1 MNPITKRHR
10 RLFAMLYFTFG
21 LGIMSWVPRFSEV
34 KQNLG
39 LSNGEFGT
47 IISTGAFG
55 VFFALLIIGHV
66 VHAYGVR
73 IVLIISGLWMFIAIA
88 AITWITSPVYF
99 LLFNMTIGG
108 SISAFNT
115 AITAQ
120 AIAMEKELKR
130 SYLPKMSGFF
140 AVGTLATTLLAGIA
154 AKFTSVQIHAGV
166 VSAIS
171 VLLLLYIVKELNV
184 ILIPANKSDAARDA
198 VRFAQF
204 FTSFKIDWMVNL
216 GLLFGSLLAF
226 SAGDWASI
234 YTREELG
241 LSKSLAVIPFFIF
254 TIGIITGQLEY
265 ARFEKKFSMV
275 KLVKWGGV
283 IGGVGMAIGVVTGR
297 WLSDY
302 FLWGGVAVASV
313 GFLIGGLGCSFIGSI
328 FVSQATKRSKLPAS
342 VVIAQLNSVNTLIVF
357 VAKTIVSL
365 TAQLTSVTVAL
376 LVPCLLLFFTGVFL
390 RKEN

>member
-73 IVLIISGLWMFIAIA
+73 IVLIISGIWMFLAIA
-88 AITWITSPVYF
+88 AITWFTSPVYF

-130 SYLPKMSGFF
+130 S
-140 AVGTLATTLLAGIA
+140 
-154 AKFTSVQIHAGV
+154 
-166 VSAIS
+166 
-171 VLLLLYIVKELNV
+171 
-184 ILIPANKSDAARDA
+184 
-198 VRFAQF
+198 
-204 FTSFKIDWMVNL
+204 
-216 GLLFGSLLAF
+216 
-226 SAGDWASI
+226 
-234 YTREELG
+234 
-241 LSKSLAVIPFFIF
+241 
-254 TIGIITGQLEY
+254 
-265 ARFEKKFSMV
+265 
-275 KLVKWGGV
+275 
-283 IGGVGMAIGVVTGR
+283 
-297 WLSDY
+297 
-302 FLWGGVAVASV
+302 
-313 GFLIGGLGCSFIGSI
+313 
-328 FVSQATKRSKLPAS
+328 
-342 VVIAQLNSVNTLIVF
+342 
-357 VAKTIVSL
+357 
-365 TAQLTSVTVAL
+365 
-376 LVPCLLLFFTGVFL
+376 
-390 RKEN
+390 

>member
-1 MNPITKRHR
+1 MQITKTSR
-10 RLFAMLYFTFG
+10 RLFALLYFTFG
-21 LGIMSWVPRFSEV
+21 LSIMCWVPRFSEV
-34 KQNLG
+34 KENLG

-55 VFFALLIIGHV
+55 VFFSLLIIGHV

-73 IVLIISGLWMFIAIA
+73 IVLLISGAWMCLAIA

-99 LLFNMTIGG
+99 FLLNMTIGG

-130 SYLPKMSGFF
+130 TYLPKMSAFF
-140 AVGTLATTLLAGIA
+140 AVGSLATTLLAGIA
-154 AKFTSVQIHAGV
+154 AKFLSVQIHA
-166 VSAIS
+166 AIIIAFS
-171 VLLLLYIVKELNV
+171 LCLLFYIIKQLNP
-184 ILIPANKSDAARDA
+184 ILVPANKSDSARDA
-198 VRFAQF
+198 IRFAQF
-204 FTSFKIDWMVNL
+204 FTSFKIDWVVNL

-226 SAGDWASI
+226 STGDWASI

-254 TIGIITGQLEY
+254 TIGIVVGQLQY
-265 ARFEKKFSMV
+265 AKFETKYSMV

-283 IGGVGMAIGVVTGR
+283 VGGVGMAIGTVTGR
-297 WLSDY
+297 LVSDY
-302 FLWGGVAVASV
+302 SIWAGVGIASV

-328 FVSQATKRSKLPAS
+328 FVSQATRRSKLPPS
-342 VVIAQLNSVNTLIVF
+342 VVIAQLNAVNTLIVF

-376 LVPCLLLFFTGVFL
+376 LVPSVMLLFVGAFL
-390 RKEN
+390 RKES

>member
-1 MNPITKRHR
+1 MQITKTSR
-10 RLFAMLYFTFG
+10 RLFALLYFTFG
-21 LGIMSWVPRFSEV
+21 LSIMCWVPRFSEV
-34 KQNLG
+34 KENLG

-55 VFFALLIIGHV
+55 VFFSLLIIGHV

-73 IVLIISGLWMFIAIA
+73 IVLLISGAWMCLAIA

-99 LLFNMTIGG
+99 FLLNMTIGG

-130 SYLPKMSGFF
+130 TYLPKMSAFF
-140 AVGTLATTLLAGIA
+140 AVGSLATTLLAGIA
-154 AKFTSVQIHAGV
+154 AKFLSVQIHA
-166 VSAIS
+166 AIIIAFS
-171 VLLLLYIVKELNV
+171 LCLLFYIIKQLNP
-184 ILIPANKSDAARDA
+184 ILVPANKSDSARDA
-198 VRFAQF
+198 IRFAQF
-204 FTSFKIDWMVNL
+204 FTSFKIDWVVNL

-226 SAGDWASI
+226 STGDWASI

-254 TIGIITGQLEY
+254 TIGIVVGQLQY
-265 ARFEKKFSMV
+265 AKFETKYSMV

-283 IGGVGMAIGVVTGR
+283 VGGVGMAIGTVTGR
-297 WLSDY
+297 LVSDY
-302 FLWGGVAVASV
+302 SIWAGVGIASV

-328 FVSQATKRSKLPAS
+328 FVSQATRRSKLPPS
-342 VVIAQLNSVNTLIVF
+342 VVIAQLNAVNTLIVF

-376 LVPCLLLFFTGVFL
+376 LVPSMMLLFVGAFL
-390 RKEN
+390 RKES

>member
-1 MNPITKRHR
+1 
-10 RLFAMLYFTFG
+10 
-21 LGIMSWVPRFSEV
+21 V
-34 KQNLG
+34 KENLG

-55 VFFALLIIGHV
+55 VFFSLLIIGHV

-73 IVLIISGLWMFIAIA
+73 IVLLISGAWMCLAIA

-99 LLFNMTIGG
+99 FLLNMTIGG

-130 SYLPKMSGFF
+130 TYLPKMSAFF
-140 AVGTLATTLLAGIA
+140 AVGSLATTLLAGIA
-154 AKFTSVQIHAGV
+154 AKFLSVQIHA
-166 VSAIS
+166 AIIIAFS
-171 VLLLLYIVKELNV
+171 LCLLFYIIKQLNP
-184 ILIPANKSDAARDA
+184 ILVPANKSDSARDA
-198 VRFAQF
+198 IRFAQF
-204 FTSFKIDWMVNL
+204 FTSFKIDWVVNL

-226 SAGDWASI
+226 STGDWASI

-254 TIGIITGQLEY
+254 TIGIVVGQLQY
-265 ARFEKKFSMV
+265 AKFETKYSMV

-283 IGGVGMAIGVVTGR
+283 VGGVGMAIGTVTGR
-297 WLSDY
+297 LVSDY
-302 FLWGGVAVASV
+302 SIWAGVGIASV

-328 FVSQATKRSKLPAS
+328 FVSQATRRSKLPPS
-342 VVIAQLNSVNTLIVF
+342 VVIAQLNAVNTLIVF

-376 LVPCLLLFFTGVFL
+376 LVPSVMLLFVGAFL
-390 RKEN
+390 RKES

>member
-1 MNPITKRHR
+1 MHPITKTSR
-10 RLFAMLYFTFG
+10 RLFALLYFTFG
-21 LGIMSWVPRFSEV
+21 LSVMCWVPRFSEV
-34 KQNLG
+34 KANLG

-47 IISTGAFG
+47 IISTSAFG
-55 VFFALLIIGHV
+55 VFFALLIVGHV

-73 IVLIISGLWMFIAIA
+73 IVLLISGTWMCVGIA

-99 LLFNMTIGG
+99 LLLNMTIGG

-130 SYLPKMSGFF
+130 TYLPKMSGFF

-154 AKFTSVQIHAGV
+154 AKFLSVQIHA
-166 VSAIS
+166 AIVIIFS
-171 VLLLLYIVKELNV
+171 LFLLFYIVKYLNP
-184 ILIPANKSDAARDA
+184 ILVPANKSDAARDA
-198 VRFAQF
+198 IRFAQF
-204 FTSFKIDWMVNL
+204 FTSFKIDWIVNL

-234 YTREELG
+234 YTREELD

-254 TIGIITGQLEY
+254 TIGIIIGQLKY
-265 ARFEKKFSMV
+265 ARFEKKYSMV
-275 KLVKWGGV
+275 GLVKWGGV
-283 IGGVGMAIGVVTGR
+283 IGGIGMAIGVVTGR

-302 FLWGGVAVASV
+302 SILSGVAVASV

-328 FVSQATKRSKLPAS
+328 FISQATKRSELPAS
-342 VVIAQLNSVNTLIVF
+342 VVIAQLNSVNTLIIF

-376 LVPCLLLFFTGVFL
+376 LVPCALLVFTGVFL
-390 RKEN
+390 RKES

>member
-55 VFFALLIIGHV
+55 VFFALLIVGHV

-73 IVLIISGLWMFIAIA
+73 IVLIISGLWMLLAIA

-154 AKFTSVQIHAGV
+154 ARFISVQIHAGII
-166 VSAIS
+166 SAIS

-204 FTSFKIDWMVNL
+204 FTSFKIDWIVNL

-241 LSKSLAVIPFFIF
+241 LSKSLAVVPFFIF
-254 TIGIITGQLEY
+254 TIGIIAGQLEY
-265 ARFEKKFSMV
+265 ARFETKYSMV

-297 WLSDY
+297 WVSDY
-302 FLWGGVAVASV
+302 SIWAGVGIASV

-328 FVSQATKRSKLPAS
+328 FVSQATKRSNLPAS

-357 VAKTIVSL
+357 VSKTIVSL

-376 LVPCLLLFFTGVFL
+376 LVPCVMLLFVGAFL

>member
-73 IVLIISGLWMFIAIA
+73 IVLIISGIWMFLAIA
-88 AITWITSPVYF
+88 GITWFTSPVYF

-120 AIAMEKELKR
+120 AIAMEKELNR

-154 AKFTSVQIHAGV
+154 ARFTSVQIHAGV
-166 VSAIS
+166 ISAIS

-204 FTSFKIDWMVNL
+204 FTSFKIDWIVNL

-254 TIGIITGQLEY
+254 TIGIIAGQLEY
-265 ARFEKKFSMV
+265 ARFEKKYSMV
-275 KLVKWGGV
+275 GLVKWGGV
-283 IGGVGMAIGVVTGR
+283 IGGLGMAIGVVTGR
-297 WLSDY
+297 WVSDY
-302 FLWGGVAVASV
+302 SIWAGVGIASG

-328 FVSQATKRSKLPAS
+328 FVSQATKRSKLAAS

-376 LVPCLLLFFTGVFL
+376 LVPCVMLLFVGAFL
-390 RKEN
+390 RKES

>member
-73 IVLIISGLWMFIAIA
+73 IVLIISGLWMLLAIA

-154 AKFTSVQIHAGV
+154 ARF
-166 VSAIS
+166 IS
-171 VLLLLYIVKELNV
+171 FLL
-184 ILIPANKSDAARDA
+184 
-198 VRFAQF
+198 
-204 FTSFKIDWMVNL
+204 T
-216 GLLFGSLLAF
+216 
-226 SAGDWASI
+226 
-234 YTREELG
+234 
-241 LSKSLAVIPFFIF
+241 
-254 TIGIITGQLEY
+254 
-265 ARFEKKFSMV
+265 
-275 KLVKWGGV
+275 
-283 IGGVGMAIGVVTGR
+283 
-297 WLSDY
+297 
-302 FLWGGVAVASV
+302 
-313 GFLIGGLGCSFIGSI
+313 FLIGISGI
-328 FVSQATKRSKLPAS
+328 
-342 VVIAQLNSVNTLIVF
+342 
-357 VAKTIVSL
+357 
-365 TAQLTSVTVAL
+365 
-376 LVPCLLLFFTGVFL
+376 
-390 RKEN
+390 

>member
-1 MNPITKRHR
+1 
-10 RLFAMLYFTFG
+10 
-21 LGIMSWVPRFSEV
+21 MSWVPRFSEV

-73 IVLIISGLWMFIAIA
+73 IVLIISGLWMLIAIA

-171 VLLLLYIVKELNV
+171 VLLLFYIINLK
-184 ILIPANKSDAARDA
+184 
-198 VRFAQF
+198 
-204 FTSFKIDWMVNL
+204 KI
-216 GLLFGSLLAF
+216 
-226 SAGDWASI
+226 
-234 YTREELG
+234 
-241 LSKSLAVIPFFIF
+241 
-254 TIGIITGQLEY
+254 
-265 ARFEKKFSMV
+265 
-275 KLVKWGGV
+275 
-283 IGGVGMAIGVVTGR
+283 
-297 WLSDY
+297 
-302 FLWGGVAVASV
+302 
-313 GFLIGGLGCSFIGSI
+313 
-328 FVSQATKRSKLPAS
+328 
-342 VVIAQLNSVNTLIVF
+342 
-357 VAKTIVSL
+357 
-365 TAQLTSVTVAL
+365 
-376 LVPCLLLFFTGVFL
+376 
-390 RKEN
+390 

>member
-1 MNPITKRHR
+1 
-10 RLFAMLYFTFG
+10 ML
-21 LGIMSWVPRFSEV
+21 L
-34 KQNLG
+34 
-39 LSNGEFGT
+39 
-47 IISTGAFG
+47 
-55 VFFALLIIGHV
+55 
-66 VHAYGVR
+66 
-73 IVLIISGLWMFIAIA
+73 AIA

-154 AKFTSVQIHAGV
+154 ARFTSVQIHAGV
-166 VSAIS
+166 ISAIS
-171 VLLLLYIVKELNV
+171 VLLLLYIVKELNI
-184 ILIPANKSDAARDA
+184 ILVPANKSDAARDA

-204 FTSFKIDWMVNL
+204 FTSFKIDWVVNL

-254 TIGIITGQLEY
+254 TIGIIAGQLEY
-265 ARFEKKFSMV
+265 ARFEKKYSMV

-283 IGGVGMAIGVVTGR
+283 IGGVGMAIGTVTGR
-297 WLSDY
+297 WVSDY
-302 FLWGGVAVASV
+302 SIWAGVGIASV

-357 VAKTIVSL
+357 VSKTIVSL

-376 LVPCLLLFFTGVFL
+376 LVPCVMLLFVGAFL
-390 RKEN
+390 RKES

>member
-1 MNPITKRHR
+1 
-10 RLFAMLYFTFG
+10 
-21 LGIMSWVPRFSEV
+21 MSWVPRFSEV
-34 KQNLG
+34 KANLG

-55 VFFALLIIGHV
+55 VFFSLLIIGHV

-73 IVLIISGLWMFIAIA
+73 IVLLISGTWMCVAIA

-99 LLFNMTIGG
+99 FLLNMTIGG

-130 SYLPKMSGFF
+130 TYLPKMSAFS
-140 AVGTLATTLLAGIA
+140 AVGSLATTLLAGIA
-154 AKFTSVQIHAGV
+154 AKFVSVQIHTGIV
-166 VSAIS
+166 IIFS
-171 VLLLLYIVKELNV
+171 LFLFFYIVKKLTP
-184 ILIPANKSDAARDA
+184 ILVPANKSDSARDA
-198 VRFAQF
+198 IRFAQF
-204 FTSFKIDWMVNL
+204 FTSFKIDWLVNL

-226 SAGDWASI
+226 STGDWASI

-254 TIGIITGQLEY
+254 TIGIVVGQLQY
-265 ARFEKKFSMV
+265 AKFEKKYSMV
-275 KLVKWGGV
+275 RLVKWGGV
-283 IGGVGMAIGVVTGR
+283 IGGVGMAIGTVTGR

-302 FLWGGVAVASV
+302 STWGGVGVASV
-313 GFLIGGLGCSFIGSI
+313 GFIIGGLGCSFIGSI
-328 FVSQATKRSKLPAS
+328 FVSQATKRSKLPPS
-342 VVIAQLNSVNTLIVF
+342 VVIAQLNAVNTLIVF

-365 TAQLTSVTVAL
+365 TAQFTSVTVAL
-376 LVPCLLLFFTGVFL
+376 LVPCTLLFFTGAFL
-390 RKEN
+390 RKES

>member
-1 MNPITKRHR
+1 MQITKTSR
-10 RLFAMLYFTFG
+10 RLFALLYFTFG
-21 LGIMSWVPRFSEV
+21 LSIMCWVPRFSEV
-34 KQNLG
+34 KENLG

-55 VFFALLIIGHV
+55 VFFSLLIIGHV
-66 VHAYGVR
+66 VHAYAVR
-73 IVLIISGLWMFIAIA
+73 IVLLISGAWMCLAIA

-99 LLFNMTIGG
+99 FLLNMTIGG

-130 SYLPKMSGFF
+130 TYLPKMSAFF
-140 AVGTLATTLLAGIA
+140 AVGSLATTLLAGIA
-154 AKFTSVQIHAGV
+154 AKFLSVQIHA
-166 VSAIS
+166 AIIIAFS
-171 VLLLLYIVKELNV
+171 LCLLFYIIKQLNP
-184 ILIPANKSDAARDA
+184 ILVPANKSDSARDA
-198 VRFAQF
+198 IRFAQF
-204 FTSFKIDWMVNL
+204 FTSFKIDWVVNL

-226 SAGDWASI
+226 STGDWASI

-254 TIGIITGQLEY
+254 TIGIVVGQLQY
-265 ARFEKKFSMV
+265 AKFETKYSMV

-283 IGGVGMAIGVVTGR
+283 VGGVGMAIGTVTGR
-297 WLSDY
+297 LVSDY
-302 FLWGGVAVASV
+302 SIWAGVGIASV

-328 FVSQATKRSKLPAS
+328 FVSQATRRSKLPPS
-342 VVIAQLNSVNTLIVF
+342 VVIAQLNAVNTLIVF

-376 LVPCLLLFFTGVFL
+376 LVPSVMLLFVGAFL
-390 RKEN
+390 RKES

>member
-1 MNPITKRHR
+1 MQITKTSR
-10 RLFAMLYFTFG
+10 RLFALLYFTFG
-21 LGIMSWVPRFSEV
+21 LSIMCWVPRFSEV
-34 KQNLG
+34 KENLG

-55 VFFALLIIGHV
+55 VFFSLLIIGHV

-73 IVLIISGLWMFIAIA
+73 IVLLISGAWMCLAIA

-99 LLFNMTIGG
+99 FLLNMTIGG

-130 SYLPKMSGFF
+130 TYLPKMSAFF
-140 AVGTLATTLLAGIA
+140 AVGSLATTLLAGIA
-154 AKFTSVQIHAGV
+154 AKFLSVQIHA
-166 VSAIS
+166 AIIIAFS
-171 VLLLLYIVKELNV
+171 LFLLFYIIKQLNP
-184 ILIPANKSDAARDA
+184 ILVPANKSDSARDA
-198 VRFAQF
+198 IRFAQF
-204 FTSFKIDWMVNL
+204 FTSFKIDWVVNL

-226 SAGDWASI
+226 STGDWASI

-254 TIGIITGQLEY
+254 TIGIVVGQLQY
-265 ARFEKKFSMV
+265 AKFETKYSMV

-283 IGGVGMAIGVVTGR
+283 VGGVGMAIGTVTGR
-297 WLSDY
+297 LVSDY
-302 FLWGGVAVASV
+302 SIWAGVGIASV

-328 FVSQATKRSKLPAS
+328 FVSQATRRSKLPPS
-342 VVIAQLNSVNTLIVF
+342 VVIAQLNAVNTLIVF

-376 LVPCLLLFFTGVFL
+376 LVPSVMLLFVGAFL
-390 RKEN
+390 RKES